1 MVVIMLAS
9 LGTLIELGSLLVIV
23 LYNPSKLPL
32 ELVGLAAY
40 TILDPE
46 EFRTPDTQLPTLT
59 LTAVA
64 YERGAGSKLWPSGPR
79 RHTEESEEVPIT
91 GF

>member
-1 MVVIMLAS
+1 MVVIMLARF
-9 LGTLIELGSLLVIV
+9 GTLIALGSLLVIA

-32 ELVGLAAY
+32 ELVSLADY

-46 EFRTPDTQLPTLT
+46 EFRTSDTQEVPTLT

-64 YERGAGSKLWPSGPR
+64 
-79 RHTEESEEVPIT
+79 
-91 GF
+91 

>member
-1 MVVIMLAS
+1 MLAS
-9 LGTLIELGSLLVIV
+9 LGTLIALGSLLVIA

-32 ELVGLAAY
+32 ELIGLADY

-46 EFRTPDTQLPTLT
+46 EFRTPDTQEVPTLA

-64 YERGAGSKLWPSGPR
+64 IERGAGSKLWPSGPR
-79 RHTEESEEVPIT
+79 RHTGEFEEVPIP